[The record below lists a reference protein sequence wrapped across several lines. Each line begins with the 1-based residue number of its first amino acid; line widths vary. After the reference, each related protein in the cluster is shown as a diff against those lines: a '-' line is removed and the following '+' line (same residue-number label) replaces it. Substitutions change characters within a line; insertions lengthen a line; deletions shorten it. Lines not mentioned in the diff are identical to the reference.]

1 MSANCSRQSKG
12 FTRSLF
18 AAISD
23 AKEIRADSD
32 LIEDLEISSM
42 DILFVVSSL
51 EEAFGIQI
59 PEREIRGMTTV
70 GDVAGIVTALK
81 G

>member
-1 MSANCSRQSKG
+1 MYSEEILQQVIG
-12 FTRSLF
+12 LF

>member
-1 MSANCSRQSKG
+1 MYSEEILQQVIG
-12 FTRSLF
+12 LF

-23 AKEIRADSD
+23 ATDSD